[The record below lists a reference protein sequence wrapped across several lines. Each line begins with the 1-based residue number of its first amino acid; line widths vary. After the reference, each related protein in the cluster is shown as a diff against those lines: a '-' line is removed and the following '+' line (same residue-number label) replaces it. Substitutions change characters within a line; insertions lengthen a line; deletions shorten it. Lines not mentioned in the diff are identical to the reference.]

1 MQSFPPYSTDH
12 VYIQDFL
19 LVFEGKELS
28 FPSTGVSRSY
38 CCAESAADAAQS
50 CRAAPIKR
58 HVGSGV
64 PPLRHMHT
72 LTGHSLLTK
81 ETGNIRLFVGTFSR
95 GQAVWFHLSNV
106 ELLRP
111 VLVHNLH
118 GETYRWPQ

>member
-81 ETGNIRLFVGTFSR
+81 ETGNIRMFISGYL
-95 GQAVWFHLSNV
+95 
-106 ELLRP
+106 
-111 VLVHNLH
+111 
-118 GETYRWPQ
+118 

>member
-1 MQSFPPYSTDH
+1 MQCLPSYSTDH
-12 VYIQDFL
+12 AYIPDFH

-28 FPSTGVSRSY
+28 FLSTRVSRSY
-38 CCAESAADAAQS
+38 CCAESAADAARS
-50 CRAAPIKR
+50 SEAALIKR

-72 LTGHSLLTK
+72 LTGYNLLTK
-81 ETGNIRLFVGTFSR
+81 ETGNICLLVGTFSR

-111 VLVHNLH
+111 VLVYNLH
-118 GETYRWPQ
+118 RETYRCT